1 MFVSNTRTS
10 LNFFTCAVFSLISV
24 CSQAQKKHFI
34 IPTQFDW
41 QNKENQYRI
50 STILKTRLS
59 EAGNSVFYSN
69 EILPD
74 EVLTNACNNF
84 TIKVVRLDGAFLS
97 KLRIDIADCQNQI
110 VLQSI
115 VGSSKDKSYDIAY
128 REALGEAIN
137 DIIPKLKSIKRSE
150 EPTNK
155 SSSSTTEV
163 AESPKIN
170 TVPNTA
176 MPILA
181 QRNSRGYSFLT
192 DKGINIQLQ
201 QSSKVGVFLAFLDT
215 QPAVAF
221 YNNGK
226 LLIEYYEGNK
236 KIAVN
241 YEVKL
246 PE

>member
-1 MFVSNTRTS
+1 MPVSITRTS
-10 LNFFTCAVFSLISV
+10 LNSFTCAVLFLTAI

-34 IPTQFDW
+34 VPTQFDW
-41 QNKENQYRI
+41 QTKENQYRI
-50 STILKTRLS
+50 STLLKTRLA

-128 REALGEAIN
+128 REALEEAIN
-137 DIIPKLKSIKRSE
+137 DIIPKLKVIKRSE
-150 EPTNK
+150 ETTNK
-155 SSSSTTEV
+155 SNASTTEV
-163 AESPKIN
+163 PVKTTIN
-170 TVPNTA
+170 TAQTA
-176 MPILA
+176 NASILA
-181 QRNSRGYSFLT
+181 QRNSRGYSFST
-192 DKGINIQLQ
+192 ANGINIQLQ
-201 QSSKVGVFLAFLDT
+201 QSSKPDVFLAFLDT